1 MINFFSHSLRRN
13 HSMIRTGKNGRLES
27 TSAKVLVSGGDV
39 LNDCGFAILWNSFLH
54 SESAADSF
62 FTEIIEVERLIR
74 SSNRGPSQV
83 YCKEFSK
90 ELQSS
95 LTQHAILRAVDSV
108 WKHPQALGSVRFLL
122 HAFTKV
128 DMSEATPQVKNSID
142 KVVTV
147 L

>member
-1 MINFFSHSLRRN
+1 MISK
-13 HSMIRTGKNGRLES
+13 GKNGRLES

-39 LNDCGFAILWNSFLH
+39 LNDCGFAILWNSFLR

-83 YCKEFSK
+83 YSKEFSK

-122 HAFTKV
+122 QAFTKV

-142 KVVTV
+142 QVVIV